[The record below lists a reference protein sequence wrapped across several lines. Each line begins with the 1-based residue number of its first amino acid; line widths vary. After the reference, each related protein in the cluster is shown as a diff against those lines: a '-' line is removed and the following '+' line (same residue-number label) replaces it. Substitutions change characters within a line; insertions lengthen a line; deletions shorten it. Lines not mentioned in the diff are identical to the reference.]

1 MRWQLPFLI
10 PFLTRS
16 KRSTRRFP
24 TDKQVVIFSTRPV
37 LYQGYDPK
45 SVETAIADL
54 QAILH
59 EKGLLAKPSGEYDE
73 ATEKAVQ
80 KFQEENA
87 LVPDGIV
94 GPFTWS
100 ALYYP
105 LLSHHNK
112 VSSDRQPIIE
122 KMQERLCKSGFPTQ
136 IDGVFGK
143 KTEAMLKRFQK
154 SYGLY
159 PDGVC
164 GAMTWAVLIGQRQ
177 QPAAAGFFVARREF
191 VEQVLMVANI
201 FVGIF
206 LSPLDSEAIS
216 LPVSL
221 ATAYGL
227 TCVVP
232 PVLER
237 LQLKLLSFPLLQ
249 FSPYLL
255 IGFLWHPVLNALKV
269 LVTKFAEAY
278 K

>member
-1 MRWQLPFLI
+1 MRWRFPF
-10 PFLTRS
+10 PVRA
-16 KRSTRRFP
+16 KRSLRGFP

-37 LYQGYDPK
+37 LHRGYDPNSIK
-45 SVETAIADL
+45 TAIADL
-54 QAILH
+54 QDILE
-59 EKGLLAKPSGEYDE
+59 EKELLANPSGEYDE
-73 ATEKAVQ
+73 ATEAAVK
-80 KFQEENA
+80 KFQEKNS
-87 LVPDGIV
+87 LFPDGIV

-105 LLSHHNK
+105 QLSLQDK
-112 VSSDRQPIIE
+112 AVPELQPAIE

-136 IDGVFGK
+136 IDGCFGK
-143 KTEAMLKRFQK
+143 KTEYALKRFQR

-164 GAMTWAVLIGQRQ
+164 NSMTWAVLIGQRQ
-177 QPAAAGFFVARREF
+177 QPTMAGFFVARRQL
-191 VEQVLMVANI
+191 VEQLLMVANI

-206 LSPLDSEAIS
+206 LSPLSAESIS
-216 LPVSL
+216 FPVSL

-227 TCVVP
+227 TCIVP

-255 IGFLWHPVLNALKV
+255 IGFLWHPVLDALKL
-269 LVTKFAEAY
+269 LVTKFAASLS
-278 K
+278 